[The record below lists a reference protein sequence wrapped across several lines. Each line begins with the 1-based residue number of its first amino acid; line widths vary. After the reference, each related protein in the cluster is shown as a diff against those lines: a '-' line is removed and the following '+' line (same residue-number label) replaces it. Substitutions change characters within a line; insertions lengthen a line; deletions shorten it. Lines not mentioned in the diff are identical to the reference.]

1 MRYLIILT
9 VGLCLLIASVPATAE
24 RTQDEAAI
32 RKVLEQTYVFAN
44 KHDAKAFSAQFGD
57 DFEVWNGSTKGPVE
71 YGKYMSDMWE
81 RHKNV
86 QYKLLDEI
94 GIIFVTP
101 DVAIYK
107 VQEEVTG
114 ELNADGRP
122 QSPRRRLAARVL
134 VKRNGNWLYAAS
146 FYRTIEE

>member
-1 MRYLIILT
+1 MRYLMILT
-9 VGLCLLIASVPATAE
+9 VGLCLLFASVPAIAE
-24 RTQDEAAI
+24 GTQDEAAI
-32 RKVLEQTYVFAN
+32 RKVLEQTYIFAN
-44 KHDAKAFSAQFGD
+44 KHDAKAMSAQFAD

-71 YGKYMSDMWE
+71 YGKYLFVMWE
-81 RHKNV
+81 RHKDV

-107 VQEEVTG
+107 VREEVKG

-122 QSPRRRLAARVL
+122 QAPRRRLAARVL
-134 VKRNGNWLYAAS
+134 VKRNGKWVYAAS